1 MKKIEVVYDYQIFIR
16 QRMGGISRVF
26 YEVNKRLESRKD
38 LRLSYPLIFSQNFYF
53 QGKVHS
59 SRLASVSAVI
69 NYSLRAINKTVFILF
84 LLTHRK
90 CDIVHPTYYSGYFY
104 YILPHKTKYVL
115 TVHDCI
121 QELCAN
127 KSLGNA
133 RMCYLKK
140 KAIKRADAIIVPSQN
155 TKKDILSIY
164 GIDEK
169 KIYVVNW
176 GAEKT
181 FADKE
186 KTDITLPNQYILYV
200 GARNTY
206 KNFDNFILAVAEI
219 CSDFAE
225 LKVVCIGGGN
235 FSKTEK
241 RFLDELHLSD
251 RFIQLS
257 TDDSGLM
264 DAYRNA
270 LCFVYPSFYEGFGI
284 PILEAFANEC
294 PVALSNASCFPEIGG
309 NAASYFEPDDVRSM
323 RECIWDLIR
332 DQDLRKDLI
341 EKGKNRAKLFSWEK
355 AAEKTAEIYRYLV
368 GSRVGSEDSIHKVS

>member
-1 MKKIEVVYDYQIFIR
+1 M
-16 QRMGGISRVF
+16 
-26 YEVNKRLESRKD
+26 
-38 LRLSYPLIFSQNFYF
+38 
-53 QGKVHS
+53 
-59 SRLASVSAVI
+59 
-69 NYSLRAINKTVFILF
+69 
-84 LLTHRK
+84 
-90 CDIVHPTYYSGYFY
+90 
-104 YILPHKTKYVL
+104 
-115 TVHDCI
+115 
-121 QELCAN
+121 
-127 KSLGNA
+127 
-133 RMCYLKK
+133 
-140 KAIKRADAIIVPSQN
+140 
-155 TKKDILSIY
+155 
-164 GIDEK
+164 
-169 KIYVVNW
+169 
-176 GAEKT
+176 
-181 FADKE
+181 
-186 KTDITLPNQYILYV
+186 
-200 GARNTY
+200 
-206 KNFDNFILAVAEI
+206 
-219 CSDFAE
+219 
-225 LKVVCIGGGN
+225 
-235 FSKTEK
+235 
-241 RFLDELHLSD
+241 HLSD